1 MDNVKVDELVAKT
14 GGVKMIIFIM
24 ILMIVLSAALY
35 VYTKSRFTAKQCDN
49 IKTLYEEFC
58 IKNKFDIT

>member
-24 ILMIVLSAALY
+24 ILMWHV
-35 VYTKSRFTAKQCDN
+35 
-49 IKTLYEEFC
+49 EFFSPG
-58 IKNKFDIT
+58 K